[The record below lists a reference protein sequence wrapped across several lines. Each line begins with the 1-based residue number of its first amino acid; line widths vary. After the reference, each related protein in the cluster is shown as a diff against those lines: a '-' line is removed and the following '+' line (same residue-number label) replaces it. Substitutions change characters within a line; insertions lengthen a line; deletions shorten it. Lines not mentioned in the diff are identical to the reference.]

1 MPVRGSL
8 RTLAIVLAAILFGI
22 TAARADR
29 RVALVIGI
37 GAYKNLSTLANPV
50 SDAKAVAASLRGR
63 GFEVFEHYD
72 PVRGDLLNALEDFQA
87 AASNASVALVY
98 YAGHGMEL
106 AGDNVLA
113 PIDTEVTCEP
123 RQARRT
129 VKIADLFE
137 ALGQAKNQV
146 VLLDACRNDPFPQC
160 ASRGTASGSGFRG
173 LQRVAASDT
182 SLIIANA
189 TLSGQLAADGDA
201 GAHSPFAT
209 ALLSRF
215 DADGGAPLRDMLDRT
230 ARDVRETTGG
240 TQIPEISTQGG
251 APDICLNPEC
261 NQSIAS
267 NQSASTTIPPA
278 STGGAADDKG
288 AYEAAIAVGSCG
300 ALEAFVNAYPSSFY
314 ASLARE
320 RAAASCAAP
329 SQEEQQQASVE
340 PQAQPERGYGEG
352 FIFPDSGERRLTRDE
367 LAPLSVE
374 QLRIAR
380 NEIFAR
386 NGRFFR
392 DESLK
397 TYFSQYSWYQPNS
410 WDPPLNATE
419 KYNVRAIQQEEKRR

>member
-1 MPVRGSL
+1 MPILGSVRAFL
-8 RTLAIVLAAILFGI
+8 VVLSIFFLGI
-22 TAARADR
+22 PSANADR

-37 GAYKNLSTLANPV
+37 GAYKNLSTLGNPV
-50 SDAKAVAASLRGR
+50 SDAKAVAGSLRGR
-63 GFEVFEHYD
+63 GFEVHEHYD
-72 PVRGDLLNALEDFQA
+72 LVRGDLLNALEDFQA
-87 AASNASVALVY
+87 AASNAEVALVY

-113 PIDTEVTCEP
+113 PVDTEVTCEP

-129 VKIADLFE
+129 IKIGELFE

-160 ASRGTASGSGFRG
+160 ASRGTPSGNGFRG
-173 LQRVAASDT
+173 LQRVASSDT

-189 TLSGQLAADGDA
+189 TLSGQLAADGDP

-215 DADGGAPLRDMLDRT
+215 DVDGSAPLRDMLDRT
-230 ARDVRETTGG
+230 ARDVRNATGG
-240 TQIPEISTQGG
+240 TQVPEISTQGG
-251 APDICLNPEC
+251 APEICLNTTC
-261 NQSIAS
+261 NQAVAS
-267 NQSASTTIPPA
+267 NQSSSTVTPPPSTTGT
-278 STGGAADDKG
+278 SDDKV

-300 ALEAFVNAYPSSFY
+300 ALQAFVSAYPSSFY

-320 RAAASCAAP
+320 RATQACAVQP
-329 SQEEQQQASVE
+329 QQQASVE
-340 PQAQPERGYGEG
+340 PQEQPERNLGEG
-352 FIFPDSGERRLTRDE
+352 FIFPDSNERRLARDD
-367 LAPLSVE
+367 LTPLSVE

-380 NEIFAR
+380 NEIYAR

-392 DESLK
+392 DQKL
-397 TYFSQYSWYQPNS
+397 TDYFSKYSWYQPNS

-419 KYNVRAIQQEEKRR
+419 KYNVRVIQQEEKRR